1 MRRFDFAN
9 LQILGTVAAFGLM
22 TGIVAISS
30 VAVAQTALTPP
41 VVDTEKSEDRAPP
54 ETPASE
60 TRGSETSAS
69 ETSASETSDSAP
81 AAERPASA
89 GEEAA
94 VPVGRA
100 DPAVATG
107 APVAPAGAGE
117 PTASSAPAP
126 APQQAEA
133 APNAVPDPATAK
145 KTDTDGRTIVR
156 LNPLQTAR
164 PDRNIVVCEAGC
176 GGTRVVYDGANGG
189 PVSEAASAVA
199 PQVNASCRGGCYA
212 SPPGHTWAGY
222 DQSRGVTV
230 SVTAPRLL
238 DGEGQ
243 WMTSGTPSS
252 SAAPGISIKPGIM
265 AAPAA
270 TPQTKPAKVK
280 RDDWMARINREREVD
295 KAAKPA
301 SASE

>member
-1 MRRFDFAN
+1 MRRFDFAK

-22 TGIVAISS
+22 TGIAAISS
-30 VAVAQTALTPP
+30 VAVAQTAPKPP
-41 VVDTEKSEDRAPP
+41 VVDTEKSEDGAPP

-60 TRGSETSAS
+60 TRGSETPES
-69 ETSASETSDSAP
+69 ETPASETSDSAP

-89 GEEAA
+89 SEEAA
-94 VPVGRA
+94 APVGRA
-100 DPAVATG
+100 DPAVAAG
-107 APVAPAGAGE
+107 APAVAAGE

-133 APNAVPDPATAK
+133 APAAVPDPATAK
-145 KTDTDGRTIVR
+145 KAEPDGRTTVR

-176 GGTRVVYDGANGG
+176 GGTRVVYDGANSA
-189 PVSEAASAVA
+189 PVSEAASAIA

-222 DQSRGVTV
+222 DQTRGVTV

-238 DGEGQ
+238 GGEGQ

-252 SAAPGISIKPGIM
+252 AAAPGISIKPGIM
-265 AAPAA
+265 AAPEA

-280 RDDWMARINREREVD
+280 RDDWMARINREREAD

-301 SASE
+301 SE

>member
-1 MRRFDFAN
+1 MRRFDFAK
-9 LQILGTVAAFGLM
+9 LQMLGTVAAFGLM

-30 VAVAQTALTPP
+30 VAVAQTAPKPP
-41 VVDTEKSEDRAPP
+41 VVDTEKSEAGAPP

-60 TRGSETSAS
+60 ARGSETPAS
-69 ETSASETSDSAP
+69 ETSNSAP
-81 AAERPASA
+81 AAERPASTS
-89 GEEAA
+89 EAA
-94 VPVGRA
+94 APVGRA
-100 DPAVATG
+100 DPAVAAG
-107 APVAPAGAGE
+107 APVAAAGAAE

-126 APQQAEA
+126 TPQQAEA
-133 APNAVPDPATAK
+133 APVAVPDPATAK
-145 KTDTDGRTIVR
+145 KTDPDGRASVR

-189 PVSEAASAVA
+189 PVSEAAGAVA
-199 PQVNASCRGGCYA
+199 PPVNASCRGGCYA

-222 DQSRGVTV
+222 DQTRGVTV
-230 SVTAPRLL
+230 SVSAPRLL

-243 WMTSGTPSS
+243 WMTSATPSS
-252 SAAPGISIKPGIM
+252 PATPGISIKPGIM
-265 AAPAA
+265 AAPEA
-270 TPQTKPAKVK
+270 TPHTKPAKVK
-280 RDDWMARINREREVD
+280 RDDWMARINREREAD